1 MSESI
6 PDNFESELEVN
17 SGENGLDGSEISFV
31 IGQSV
36 ELPTMDESKR
46 PIIGYE
52 YVDHTA
58 DIQLHA
64 WAPKLQDAFIQC
76 AYAMFAYMTD
86 LDTVDIASSVELQA
100 EATGDGL
107 DSLLYHFLDE
117 LLFHFSAEYFVPKTI
132 EITKFDRE
140 ALKIDVTISGED
152 FELSKHPQGTEVK
165 AITYSNLQI
174 HEKENMCDVFVIVDI

>member
-64 WAPKLQDAFIQC
+64 WAPKLQGKCCDA
-76 AYAMFAYMTD
+76 
-86 LDTVDIASSVELQA
+86 
-100 EATGDGL
+100 
-107 DSLLYHFLDE
+107 
-117 LLFHFSAEYFVPKTI
+117 
-132 EITKFDRE
+132 
-140 ALKIDVTISGED
+140 
-152 FELSKHPQGTEVK
+152 
-165 AITYSNLQI
+165 NLQI
-174 HEKENMCDVFVIVDI
+174 SCPDKTVPDKIVPIKQTKQSRTK